1 MDRTYLLLS
10 AVIFSLCFI
19 LSCTNQTPTKE
30 RQKAKEMLQSAFVH
44 AKEAPVYTRYAYTQ
58 AQRTLSEADKK
69 IEKNQFVEARKLL
82 SRSLEEARLSIIITQ
97 TGKAIR
103 LARPHINDPSVKELK
118 QRNTEIVNLHQLQ
131 KETQSAFIA
140 QDYNRAQQKAE
151 QALNT
156 ARELLTL
163 MSQKL
168 SESGQEPL
176 GINFFL
182 YGKSDA
188 KKQEFTYHAGDLSQK
203 TVEKSLPDKP
213 NIILIS
219 LDTLRAQSMSC
230 YGFTKETTPFM
241 DQLAREGVLF
251 ENMCS
256 ASTTTPPSHMSMMTG
271 LYRSVHGVFNSQVLD
286 QNITTLPEVL
296 SNKGYATCAVTE
308 DGFLVRDMGFGRG
321 FDDYYEIKDI
331 TLFNKLLVAG
341 GFAKDV
347 FEKGKSWIAAKNNQ
361 KFFLFLHTYEV
372 HAPYFPPPPYDTM
385 FLDNP
390 QKHSE
395 NLNKFRTYK
404 GRLDA
409 HKFPP
414 EFIRAQYE
422 GEARYTDDLIKD
434 FIGFINDR
442 GLAAKTLVI
451 ITSDHGEELFEH
463 RDIVGHGRY
472 TYDTESHIPFIM
484 WMPEKLP
491 SGKRVKSQVSNV
503 DIFPT
508 IIDFLKLDVTG
519 KTQGQSLLP
528 LLHDPM
534 FYGERQVFC
543 EANEDTCVRSLNYKF
558 IDSHELYLYDTDPH
572 EQFNRAEEQK
582 DLCDA
587 ATQELNKFRNECQ
600 LLKIQKSIPEK
611 SLTVPLSE
619 KDIMKLQA
627 LGYIGVAEQAL
638 ENGNDSVGAASP
650 GPVYL
655 WLEAE
660 DADTI
665 ISPLEVASG
674 EDASKGYYLHTPNGT
689 GNHYTPAP
697 VMATYSVTV
706 SQPDIYIMWG
716 QVMVTDRRDNSFF
729 MQVDDGPDFL
739 WEIEPGKNW
748 HWDKINDHTNKL
760 DPVMFY
766 LTSGIHTIK
775 IKMRE
780 DGTKLD
786 RMLLTNDQ
794 TFIPRDKEEI
804 GNN

>member
-1 MDRTYLLLS
+1 MHRASIFLS

-19 LSCTNQTPTKE
+19 LSCTIQAPTKE
-30 RQKAKEMLQSAFVH
+30 RQETEKVLQSAYTEEAQIYAPFEYNQ
-44 AKEAPVYTRYAYTQ
+44 AKGSLDQ
-58 AQRTLSEADKK
+58 AIKE
-69 IEKNQFVEARKLL
+69 IEKSQFYKARKLL
-82 SRSLEEARLSIIITQ
+82 AHAQRQARLSIISTQ
-97 TGKAIR
+97 AAKAII
-103 LARPHINDPSVKELK
+103 LARRNISEPALVPLK
-118 QRNTEIVNLHQLQ
+118 QSIIAGSAQAQ
-131 KETQSAFIA
+131 KSLEEAKAAFKS
-140 QDYNRAQQKAE
+140 QDYTVAQQKAE
-151 QALNT
+151 QSLN
-156 ARELLTL
+156 RSKELLTL
-163 MSQKL
+163 VEQKL
-168 SESGQEPL
+168 AESGKEPL
-176 GINFFL
+176 EINLFL

-188 KKQEFTYHAGDLSQK
+188 KKQEFTYHAADPSQK
-203 TVEKSLPDKP
+203 TVGQSSPDNP

-241 DQLAREGVLF
+241 DQLSREGVLF

-271 LYRSVHGVFNSQVLD
+271 LYRSVHGVFNSQVLN
-286 QNITTLPEVL
+286 QNIATLPEIL
-296 SNKGYATCAVTE
+296 SDKGYATCAVTE

-347 FEKGKSWIAAKNNQ
+347 FEKGKSWIAAKRNQ
-361 KFFLFLHTYEV
+361 KFFLFLHSYEA

-390 QKHSE
+390 NKYTQ

-422 GEARYTDDLIKD
+422 GEARYVDDLMKD
-434 FIGFINDR
+434 FIGFLNDR
-442 GLAAKTLVI
+442 DLTEKTLVI

-463 RDIVGHGRY
+463 RDIVGHGWH

-484 WMPEKLP
+484 WMPKKLP

-503 DIFPT
+503 DILPT
-508 IIDFLKLDVTG
+508 LIDFLKMDVPE
-519 KTQGQSLLP
+519 KIQGLSLLP
-528 LLHDPM
+528 LFQDPM
-534 FYGERQVFC
+534 YYGERQVFC
-543 EANEDTCVRSLNYKF
+543 EANKNTCVRSLRYKF
-558 IDSHELYLYDTDPH
+558 IDSHELYLYDSDPN
-572 EQFNRAEEQK
+572 EQFNRAGGQI
-582 DLCDA
+582 DLCNAASDA
-587 ATQELNKFRNECQ
+587 LNKFRNQCQ
-600 LLKIQKSIPEK
+600 LLKIEKSIPEK
-611 SLTVPLSE
+611 SATVPLSE
-619 KDIMKLQA
+619 KDIIKLQA

-638 ENGNDSVGAASP
+638 ENGNHPEGASP
-650 GPVYL
+650 PKPVYL

-660 DADTI
+660 HADTI
-665 ISPLEVASG
+665 IRPLEVAPD
-674 EDASKGYYLHTPNGT
+674 EDASKGHYLYTPNGT
-689 GNHYTPAP
+689 GNHYTPSH
-697 VMATYSVTV
+697 VMATYTVTIA
-706 SQPDIYIMWG
+706 QPGVYSMWG
-716 QVMVTDRRDNSFF
+716 QVMVADKRDNSFF
-729 MQVDDGPDFL
+729 MQVDDGPDYL

-748 HWDKINDHTNKL
+748 HWDQVNDHRNKL

-766 LTSGIHTIK
+766 LASGVHTIK
-775 IKMRE
+775 MKVRE

-794 TFIPRDKEEI
+794 TFVPHDKEEI
-804 GNN
+804 GHN

>member
-1 MDRTYLLLS
+1 MYRTPIFLS
-10 AVIFSLCFI
+10 VAIFSWCLI
-19 LSCTNQTPTKE
+19 LSCTIQAPTKE
-30 RQKAKEMLQSAFVH
+30 RQKAEEMLQSAFVY
-44 AKEAPVYTRYAYTQ
+44 AKEAPLYTRYAYTQ

-82 SRSLEEARLSIIITQ
+82 SKSLEEARLSIIITQ

-103 LARPHINDPSVKELK
+103 LARPHINDPSVKQLK
-118 QRNTEIVNLHQLQ
+118 QRINGIVTLHKLQ
-131 KETQSAFIA
+131 NETQSAFMA
-140 QDYNRAQQKAE
+140 QDYNRAQQKAQ
-151 QALNT
+151 QALNN

-163 MSQKL
+163 LSQKL
-168 SESGQEPL
+168 SENGKEPL
-176 GINFFL
+176 GINLFL
-182 YGKSDA
+182 YGKNEA

-203 TVEKSLPDKP
+203 SVEQSSSGNP

-241 DQLAREGVLF
+241 DQLAQEGVLF

-286 QNITTLPEVL
+286 QNITTLPEIL

-331 TLFNKLLVAG
+331 NLFNKLLVAG

-347 FEKGKSWIAAKNNQ
+347 FEKGKSWIATKGNQ

-372 HAPYFPPPPYDTM
+372 HAPYFPPSPYDTM

-390 QKHSE
+390 SKYTQH
-395 NLNKFRTYK
+395 LNKFRTYK

-409 HKFPP
+409 HKFPH

-422 GEARYTDDLIKD
+422 GEARYTDDLMGD
-434 FIGFINDR
+434 FIGFLSDR
-442 GLAAKTLVI
+442 NLAEKTLVI

-463 RDIVGHGRY
+463 GDLVGHGWH

-484 WMPEKLP
+484 WMPGKIP
-491 SGKRVKSQVSNV
+491 SGMRVKSQVSNV

-508 IIDFLKLDVTG
+508 IIDFLKLDVTE
-519 KTQGQSLLP
+519 KTQGRSLLP
-528 LLHDPM
+528 LFHDPM
-534 FYGERQVFC
+534 FHGERQVFC
-543 EANEDTCVRSLNYKF
+543 EANANTCVRSLNFKF
-558 IDSHELYLYDTDPH
+558 IDSHELYLYDTDPY

-587 ATQELNKFRNECQ
+587 ASQEISKFRNECQ

-611 SLTVPLSE
+611 STVVPLSE

-638 ENGNDSVGAASP
+638 ENGNDSVGDNSSE
-650 GPVYL
+650 PVYL
-655 WLEAE
+655 WFEAE
-660 DADTI
+660 HADTI
-665 ISPLEVASG
+665 ISPLETASD
-674 EDASKGYYLHTPNGT
+674 EDASKGQYLYTPNGT

-697 VMATYSVTV
+697 AMATYTVTIP
-706 SQPDIYIMWG
+706 QPDIYIMWG
-716 QVMVTDRRDNSFF
+716 QVMVTDLRDNSFF
-729 MQVDDGPDFL
+729 MQVDNGPDYL
-739 WEIEPGKNW
+739 WEIEQGKNW
-748 HWDKINDHTNKL
+748 HWDKVNDHKNKL

-775 IKMRE
+775 IKVRE

-786 RMLLTNDQ
+786 RILLTNDQ
-794 TFIPRDKEEI
+794 TFVPRGKEGI

>member
-1 MDRTYLLLS
+1 
-10 AVIFSLCFI
+10 
-19 LSCTNQTPTKE
+19 
-30 RQKAKEMLQSAFVH
+30 MLQSAFAEEAQVYAPLEYAQ
-44 AKEAPVYTRYAYTQ
+44 AKRSLAQ
-58 AQRTLSEADKK
+58 AKK
-69 IEKNQFVEARKLL
+69 EIEKNQFYRARKFLADC
-82 SRSLEEARLSIIITQ
+82 RAQARLSIIAAQ
-97 TGKAIR
+97 AAKAIT
-103 LARPHINDPSVKELK
+103 LARRHISEPALVQLK
-118 QRNTEIVNLHQLQ
+118 QNILAVSSQAQ
-131 KETQSAFIA
+131 KSLEGSKAAFKSE
-140 QDYNRAQQKAE
+140 DYTVAQQRAE
-151 QALNT
+151 QSLK
-156 ARELLTL
+156 RSKDLLSL
-163 MSQKL
+163 VEQKL
-168 SESGQEPL
+168 SESGKEPL
-176 GINFFL
+176 EINLFL

-188 KKQEFTYHAGDLSQK
+188 KKQEFTYHAGDHSQK
-203 TVEKSLPDKP
+203 AVEQSSPDCP
-213 NIILIS
+213 NIILLS

-230 YGFTKETTPFM
+230 YGCAKETTPFM
-241 DQLAREGVLF
+241 DQLAQQGVLF
-251 ENMCS
+251 EDMCS

-296 SNKGYATCAVTE
+296 GDKGYATCAVTE

-347 FEKGKSWIAAKNNQ
+347 FEKGKNWIATRKNQ

-390 QKHSE
+390 GKYTQ

-409 HKFPP
+409 HTFPP

-422 GEARYTDDLIKD
+422 GEARYVDDLMKD
-434 FIGFINDR
+434 FIGFLNERD
-442 GLAAKTLVI
+442 LPEKTLVI

-463 RDIVGHGRY
+463 NDIVGHGWH

-508 IIDFLKLDVTG
+508 IIDFLKLDVTE
-519 KTQGQSLLP
+519 KTQGRSLLP
-528 LLHDPM
+528 LLHDPL

-543 EANEDTCVRSLNYKF
+543 EANENTCVRSLNYKF
-558 IDSHELYLYDTDPH
+558 IDSHELYLYDTDPY

-582 DLCDA
+582 DLCEA
-587 ATQELNKFRNECQ
+587 ASQELKKFRNECQ

-611 SLTVPLSE
+611 SATVPLSE

-627 LGYIGVAEQAL
+627 LGYIGVAQQAL
-638 ENGNDSVGAASP
+638 ENENDTVGAPLPEA
-650 GPVYL
+650 VYL

-660 DADTI
+660 HADTI
-665 ISPLEVASG
+665 ISPLEIASD
-674 EDASKGYYLHTPNGT
+674 EDASKGQYLYTPNGT
-689 GNHYTPAP
+689 GNHYTPSP
-697 VMATYSVTV
+697 VMATYTVTI
-706 SQPDIYIMWG
+706 SQPGVYIMWG
-716 QVMVTDRRDNSFF
+716 NVVVTDKRDNSFF
-729 MQVDDGPDFL
+729 MQVDDGPDYL
-739 WEIEPGKNW
+739 WEIEPGKTW
-748 HWDKINDHTNKL
+748 HWDQVNDHRNEL
-760 DPVMFY
+760 DPIMFY
-766 LTSGIHTIK
+766 LTSGMHTIK
-775 IKMRE
+775 MKVRE

-786 RMLLTNDQ
+786 RMLFTNDQ
-794 TFIPRDKEEI
+794 TFVPRDQEGI
-804 GNN
+804 GIN